1 MGKAFITCVW
11 PGMDQVM
18 MWKNKIPL
26 SKVMDGNADGRS
38 ITGLKKA
45 VQRSATSGLTTEACM
60 LKNYLKHVVLA
71 QQLAPQCVG
80 SLPTG
85 ELHAM
90 VATMVGEQATLP
102 GHLKAI
108 LVTRRVTDL
117 MEKKRDQELMTA
129 ISPFEVGEFDS
140 LNPKLGCLQDTMGAK
155 LVTFQNLIFK
165 EIIVERILQGAH
177 GADHL
182 LSFARVCMEFFD
194 HIDILD
200 LDNLQ
205 AAALHEAVE
214 VWKFIVAM
222 CTNTL
227 DIFYEAPLAAS
238 MYHSLAVVVFC
249 IPSPGMECMQPV

>member
-1 MGKAFITCVW
+1 
-11 PGMDQVM
+11 
-18 MWKNKIPL
+18 
-26 SKVMDGNADGRS
+26 MDGSADGRS
-38 ITGLKKA
+38 ISGLKKA
-45 VQRSATSGLTTEACM
+45 VHRLASSGLTTEACM
-60 LKNYLKHVVLA
+60 LKNYLKHVLLA
-71 QQLAPQCVG
+71 QQLSPQYVG
-80 SLPTG
+80 TLCTG

-90 VATMVGEQATLP
+90 VATMVSEEATLP
-102 GHLKAI
+102 GHLKAL
-108 LVTRRVTDL
+108 LVTRRVSDL
-117 MEKKRDQELMTA
+117 MEKKKDQELMMA

>member
-1 MGKAFITCVW
+1 
-11 PGMDQVM
+11 

-26 SKVMDGNADGRS
+26 SKVMDGTADGRS
-38 ITGLKKA
+38 ISGLKKA
-45 VQRSATSGLTTEACM
+45 VHRLASSGLTTEACM
-60 LKNYLKHVVLA
+60 LKNYLKHVLLA
-71 QQLAPQCVG
+71 QQLSPQSVG
-80 SLPTG
+80 TLSTG

-90 VATMVGEQATLP
+90 VATMVGEEATLP
-102 GHLKAI
+102 GHLKAL
-108 LVTRRVTDL
+108 LVTRRVSDL
-117 MEKKRDQELMTA
+117 MEKKKDEELMIA

-165 EIIVERILQGAH
+165 EIIVNRILQGAH
-177 GADHL
+177 GANHL
-182 LSFARVCMEFFD
+182 LSFAKVCMHFFD
-194 HIDILD
+194 HLDILD

-222 CTNTL
+222 CTVTL
-227 DIFYEAPLAAS
+227 DTSYEAPLAAS